1 MYCPFQKKKKTFSGV
16 FSVDDRGKRIK
27 YAFLNENAL
36 VWTGG
41 KVRKSYFIGEINLL
55 SFLQNENGDF

>member
-1 MYCPFQKKKKTFSGV
+1 
-16 FSVDDRGKRIK
+16 
-27 YAFLNENAL
+27 LNENAL